1 MALKLERGCK
11 MGRFYNGDI
20 EGKFWVALQPSDAAE
35 QFGGYMEL
43 SFSFTDIDIDHVK
56 ERLKEL
62 EDKKAFKKIDA
73 LFKKH
78 TSYNDEMLTVAG
90 ISTEALSNYA
100 DYQLGKKILK
110 CLQETGECNF
120 TAEL

>member
-1 MALKLERGCK
+1 

-35 QFGGYMEL
+35 QFGGYMEA
-43 SFSFTDIDIDHVK
+43 SFSFTDEDIDQVK

-62 EDKKAFKKIDA
+62 KNEKAFKKIEA
-73 LFKKH
+73 FLRNEIG
-78 TSYNDEMLTVAG
+78 YNDEMLAKAG
-90 ISTEALSNYA
+90 ITKEQLSDYA
-100 DYQLGKKILK
+100 DHELGVKILK
-110 CLQETGECNF
+110 CLQENGECNF